1 MVSQW
6 GDEMSL
12 LAKLPHWFE
21 SKPLV
26 LLRFNDGFWSDVSA
40 TKHGLGRF
48 TVVRNHEAFSELK
61 LPSLCLAEMPV
72 EKTHKFFVG
81 VVKSKAAVGTF
92 ASRVTVLK
100 LQALNLSTFEQL
112 TSALD
117 GQIFQTLL
125 KDRLTS
131 KRFAT
136 VLSPKVS
143 VAIIDALSK
152 DPANRKAIE
161 TAAAHVPKL
170 RRISSAEWEQFDAI
184 KTAMAA
190 FGLSKSDS
198 PVKVEVPIDSDSTL
212 NYLDSNENH
221 LDHVDSAEGLEYAH
235 VLEDNVI
242 AKDASVIP
250 GFELIEKHMTGKA
263 VFSNRNERLE
273 VYTANK
279 GPLEIMLGVD
289 LIYINES
296 VGNTVM
302 VQYKML
308 ERHADPVTGSGDWG
322 FRPDEQFEL
331 EVARMKLPTL
341 NGTIEDYRLHRSPFY
356 FKFVKRKGDGES
368 HASFVVS
375 LNHLQHVLDSPKSK
389 GPKGGVRVSF
399 DSLDGIYL
407 RETDLLG
414 LIRSGYIG
422 THRIE
427 TEALKPIIQAVAEG
441 KRALV
446 LAWQKAIKE
455 GDK

>member
-1 MVSQW
+1 
-6 GDEMSL
+6 MSL
-12 LAKLPHWFE
+12 LEKLPHWFE

-26 LLRFNDGFWSDVSA
+26 LLKFSDGFWSDVSA

-117 GQIFQTLL
+117 GKIFQTLL

-198 PVKVEVPIDSDSTL
+198 PVKMEVSMDSDSTL
-212 NYLDSNENH
+212 NFLDANENR
-221 LDHVDSAEGLEYAH
+221 LDHVDSTEESEYAH

-322 FRPDEQFEL
+322 FRPDNQFEL
-331 EVARMKLPTL
+331 EVARMKLPAL

-375 LNHLQHVLDSPKSK
+375 LDHLQHVLDSPKSK

-399 DSLDGIYL
+399 DSLDGVYL

-422 THRIE
+422 THQIE

-455 GDK
+455 GDQK

>member
-1 MVSQW
+1 
-6 GDEMSL
+6 MSL
-12 LAKLPHWFE
+12 LAKLPQWFE

-26 LLRFNDGFWSDVSA
+26 LLRFEDGYESALQETRHGLNRFTEVKGHQSLSDVKPP
-40 TKHGLGRF
+40 T
-48 TVVRNHEAFSELK
+48 
-61 LPSLCLAEMPV
+61 LCLAEMPDGGSA
-72 EKTHKFFVG
+72 KFYVG
-81 VVKSKAAVGTF
+81 VIKSKAAVATF
-92 ASRVTVLK
+92 DSRITIIKLK
-100 LQALNLSTFEQL
+100 LLNLVSYSDLAGSLGEK
-112 TSALD
+112 
-117 GQIFQTLL
+117 IFQTLL
-125 KDRLTS
+125 NQKLEHR
-131 KRFAT
+131 RFAT
-136 VLSPKVS
+136 ALSPKLS
-143 VAIIDALSK
+143 VAIINALAN
-152 DPANRKAIE
+152 DPANRNAIE
-161 TAAAHVPKL
+161 AAAAHIPKL
-170 RRISSAEWEQFDAI
+170 RQISAAEWEQLDAI
-184 KTAMAA
+184 RTAMAA
-190 FGLSKSDS
+190 FGLSKSDF
-198 PVKVEVPIDSDSTL
+198 PEKLEVPDGSDSTL
-212 NYLDSNENH
+212 NYLDS
-221 LDHVDSAEGLEYAH
+221 HVDTSEEPPDEAH

-250 GFELIEKHMTGKA
+250 GFELIEKHMTGRA
-263 VFSNRNERLE
+263 VFFNSGERLE

-279 GPLEIMLGVD
+279 GPLEEMLGVD
-289 LIYINES
+289 LIYINQT

-308 ERHADPVTGSGDWG
+308 ERHVDPVTGTGDWG
-322 FRPDEQFEL
+322 FRPDNQFEL

-375 LNHLQHVLDSPKSK
+375 LNHLEHVLDSPKSK

-427 TEALKPIIQAVAEG
+427 TDALRPIIQAVSEG

-446 LAWQKAIKE
+446 LAWQKKIKE
-455 GDK
+455 EDPADFDQG

>member
-1 MVSQW
+1 
-6 GDEMSL
+6 MSL
-12 LAKLPHWFE
+12 LEKLPHWFE

-26 LLRFNDGFWSDVSA
+26 LLKFSDGFWSDVSA

-117 GQIFQTLL
+117 GKIFQTLL

-198 PVKVEVPIDSDSTL
+198 PVKVEVPVDSDSTL
-212 NYLDSNENH
+212 NYLDSNEDQ
-221 LDHVDSAEGLEYAH
+221 LVHVDSPEDESDHAH

-308 ERHADPVTGSGDWG
+308 ERHVDPVTGTGDWG
-322 FRPDEQFEL
+322 FRPNNQFEL

-399 DSLDGIYL
+399 DSLDGVYL

-455 GDK
+455 GDKQ